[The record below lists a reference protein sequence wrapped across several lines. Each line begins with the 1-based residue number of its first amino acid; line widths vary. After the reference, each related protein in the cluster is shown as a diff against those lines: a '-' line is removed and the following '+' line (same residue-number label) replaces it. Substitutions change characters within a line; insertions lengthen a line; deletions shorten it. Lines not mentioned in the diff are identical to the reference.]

1 MKYLTINNNEP
12 IALNQLPVLPYN
24 EFYTTVLAL
33 LKDKNCHCVN
43 YYIHQKKNINKFICI
58 IADDGNKDLKVISF
72 ELAEKVE
79 TPIDSLSVHNF
90 GMHVFERELAENFGV
105 HFIDHPWLK
114 PVRFPFDRNDINS
127 DISNYPFYSIKSHE
141 LHEVGVGPI
150 HAGIIEPGHFR
161 FICNGER
168 VLHLEIHLGYQHRAV
183 EKLMVSK
190 KSALAKTILAESI
203 AGDTVVGHTAAFANL
218 MESLSGNNVSENTEI
233 ERVIAFELERIA
245 MHTADL
251 SALCTDVAY
260 QLGAAVLQGLRT
272 TIINTFLVW
281 CGNRFARKLIRVG
294 YDPYP
299 LNKELIKKITDN
311 LKAFEFR
318 YLEITEKIFDSPSVL
333 ARFERVG
340 IVTHEQSK
348 LIQTVGMAARTTG
361 ITRDIRASHPYGHYT
376 KMEHSPLVMDYGDVY
391 ARAMLRNNEIKQS
404 LQYILNLLE
413 RFEPV
418 NYEREKD
425 KSLALQP
432 DSLLVSLTEG
442 WRGEICHCAI
452 TDDKGNIEHYKIK
465 DPSLHNWMALALAVR
480 NNDISDFPVC
490 NKSFNLSYCG
500 YDL

>member
-1 MKYLTINNNEP
+1 MNYLTIHNNEP
-12 IALNQLPVLPYN
+12 IALNSLPVLPYN

-33 LKDKNCHCVN
+33 LKNKNCHCVN
-43 YYIHQKKNINKFICI
+43 YYIYQKESVNKFICI
-58 IADDGNKDLKVISF
+58 IADDENKDLKVTSF
-72 ELAEKVE
+72 ELAEKIE
-79 TPIDSLSVHNF
+79 TPIDSLSAHHF
-90 GMHVFERELAENFGV
+90 GMHVFERELAENYGV
-105 HFIDHPWLK
+105 HYIDHPWLK
-114 PVRFPFDRNDINS
+114 PVRFPHDRNDMSS

-168 VLHLEIHLGYQHRAV
+168 VLHLEIHLGFQHRAV

-190 KSALAKTILAESI
+190 RSVLEKTILAESI
-203 AGDTVVGHTAAFANL
+203 AGDTVVGHTGAFANL
-218 MESLSGNNVSENTEI
+218 MESLSGNYVSENTEI
-233 ERVIAFELERIA
+233 ERLIAFELERIA

-251 SALCTDVAY
+251 SALCTDVAF

-272 TIINTFLVW
+272 TIINSFLIW
-281 CGNRFARKLIRVG
+281 CGNRFARKLIRCG
-294 YDPYP
+294 HNPYP
-299 LNKELIKKITDN
+299 LDRELIKKLIEN
-311 LKAFEFR
+311 LHAFEFR
-318 YLEITEKIFDSPSVL
+318 YLEVIEKIFDSPSVL
-333 ARFERVG
+333 ARFERTG
-340 IVTHEQSK
+340 IVTGEQSR

-361 ITRDIRASHPYGHYT
+361 IARDIRASHPYGHYL
-376 KMEHSPLVMDYGDVY
+376 KMEHTPLVMEGGDVY
-391 ARAMLRNNEIKQS
+391 SRAMLRNNEVKQS

-413 RFEPV
+413 RFESGKEETK
-418 NYEREKD
+418 NSKIL
-425 KSLALQP
+425 SLKA

-442 WRGEICHCAI
+442 WRGEICHSAI
-452 TDDKGNIEHYKIK
+452 TDSEGNIEHYKIK